1 MSQNTVLQTNA
12 REANPLSVIYRSSFV
27 KGDLPNNLL
36 DAIITTDTNFFIT
49 GLNNVTE
56 SLYGI
61 KASDVIKQS
70 IFDLVN
76 FKLVD
81 FKLEEVIEQL
91 AAEGHWNGDVIYKFY
106 EQKLVFNLRCSAI
119 KDFSGKIIAFVF
131 VHHNISETK
140 KQEKKMDAIL
150 LDEQVQKQKQI
161 NQAIIKAQENER
173 NRISGEL
180 HDNVNQL
187 LMSARLHVAVA
198 KTKDNEVQAGILDKV
213 SGYLLM
219 AVEEIRRL
227 SKTLN
232 TEAIE
237 QQGLEKSVQEIAD
250 NMLLTRNIDTHCFI
264 DTGAVAQLSSAQQLM
279 VYRIVQEQTSNI
291 IKYAKTKDALISLK
305 ETENDFELIV
315 SDNGKGFDKTEE
327 KLNGI
332 GFINIFNRVNAY
344 NGTTEIITAPGDG
357 CTLYIRFPK
366 VQL

>member
-1 MSQNTVLQTNA
+1 MNQHTALQTTA
-12 REANPLSVIYRSSFV
+12 RETNPLSVIYRSAFV
-27 KGDLPNNLL
+27 KGDLLNTLL
-36 DAIITTDTNFFIT
+36 DAVITTDTNFLIT
-49 GLNNVTE
+49 GLNNVSE
-56 SLYGI
+56 SLYGV
-61 KASDVIKQS
+61 KASDVIEKS
-70 IFDLVN
+70 IFDLVT
-76 FKLVD
+76 FELVGI
-81 FKLEEVIEQL
+81 KLEEAIEKL

-106 EQKLVFNLRCSAI
+106 EQKLIFNIRCSAI
-119 KDFSGKIIAFVF
+119 KNYLGKIVAFVF
-131 VHHNISETK
+131 VHHNISEAK

-198 KTKDNEVQAGILDKV
+198 KNNSEEKQAAILDKA

-232 TEAIE
+232 TEAIQKE
-237 QQGLEKSVQEIAD
+237 GLEKSIKEIAD
-250 NMLLTRNIDTHCFI
+250 NMLLTRNIDTHYFI
-264 DTGAVAQLSSAQQLM
+264 DTAVVEQLSNEQQLM

-291 IKYAKTKDALISLK
+291 IKYAKTNNALINLK
-305 ETENDFELIV
+305 ETEHDFELII

-332 GFINIFNRVNAY
+332 GFINIFSRVNTY

-366 VQL
+366 TQP

>member
-1 MSQNTVLQTNA
+1 MSHNTVLQTNP
-12 REANPLSVIYRSSFV
+12 RQANPLSVIYRSSFV
-27 KGDLPNNLL
+27 KGDLLNNLL
-36 DAIITTDTNFFIT
+36 DAVITTDTNFLIT
-49 GLNNVTE
+49 GLNNVSE
-56 SLYGI
+56 SLYGV
-61 KASDVIKQS
+61 KAGDVVKKS
-70 IFDLVN
+70 IFDLVK
-76 FKLVD
+76 FELVGV
-81 FKLEEVIEQL
+81 KLEEAIEKL
-91 AAEGHWNGDVIYKFY
+91 TTEGHWNGDVIYKFY
-106 EQKLVFNLRCSAI
+106 EQKLIFNLRCSAI
-119 KDFSGKIIAFVF
+119 KNYSGKIVAFVF

-140 KQEKKMDAIL
+140 KQEKKLDAIL

-198 KTKDNEVQAGILDKV
+198 KTSDAEAQAGILDKA

-237 QQGLEKSVQEIAD
+237 KQGLEKSIQEIAD
-250 NMLLTRNIDTHCFI
+250 NMLLTRDIDTHCFI
-264 DTGAVAQLSSAQQLM
+264 DAAVPEQLSSEQQLM

-305 ETENDFELIV
+305 ETDNNFELIV

-357 CTLYIRFPK
+357 CTLHIRFPK
-366 VQL
+366 TQP